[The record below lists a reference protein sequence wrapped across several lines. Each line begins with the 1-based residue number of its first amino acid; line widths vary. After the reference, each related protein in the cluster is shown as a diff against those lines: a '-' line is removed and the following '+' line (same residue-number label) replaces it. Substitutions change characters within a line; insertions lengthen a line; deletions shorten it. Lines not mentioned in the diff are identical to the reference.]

1 MMALR
6 GYKNFVIFSR
16 KQADSEL
23 AAGDIDSAM
32 MAGFPRL
39 IGDHYM
45 VVFSTGF
52 STMTDDEAYAR
63 QLKNM
68 KKILDRYKINY
79 RICRFKD

>member
-1 MMALR
+1 MMMSR

-32 MAGFPRL
+32 MAGMPRL

-45 VVFSTGF
+45 VVFTTGLSTK
-52 STMTDDEAYAR
+52 TDEQAYVL
-63 QLKNM
+63 QLENT
-68 KKILDRYKINY
+68 KKILDKYKINY
-79 RICRFKD
+79 RICKFKD

>member
-1 MMALR
+1 MMMSRAF
-6 GYKNFVIFSR
+6 KNFVIFNR

-32 MAGFPRL
+32 MAGMPRL

-52 STMTDDEAYAR
+52 STRTDEQAYAQ
-63 QLKNM
+63 QLENA
-68 KKILDRYKINY
+68 KKILDRYKIKY
-79 RICRFKD
+79 RVCTFKD